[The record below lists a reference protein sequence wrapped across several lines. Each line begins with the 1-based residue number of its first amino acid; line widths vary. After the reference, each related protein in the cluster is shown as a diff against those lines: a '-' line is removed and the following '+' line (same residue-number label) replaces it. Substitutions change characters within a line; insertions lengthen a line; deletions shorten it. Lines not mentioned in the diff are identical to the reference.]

1 MEITGKIVGIDL
13 DFLNHKPKLTIQLN
27 RQDILT
33 TDEFNKLK
41 ELEKINIILEEI
53 TQKRGLNANS
63 CLWKLCSQI
72 ADKLGSSKEEI
83 YLEQLKKYG
92 QSLLIPVL
100 PETKPNGY
108 FKYYEFREKGVLNG
122 KECDWYIVYKG
133 SSEYTTKEMS
143 ILLEGTNNDCK
154 ELGIETIEEYK
165 LRTLIKEWNND

>member
-1 MEITGKIVGIDL
+1 METTGKIVGLDL

-33 TDEFNKLK
+33 TDEFTKLK
-41 ELEKINIILEEI
+41 ELDKINVVLEEI

-72 ADKLGSSKEEI
+72 AEKLGTSKEEI

-100 PETKPNGY
+100 PDTKPDGY
-108 FKYYEFREKGVLNG
+108 FKYYEFREKGRLNN

-143 ILLEGTNNDCK
+143 ILLEGTNEDCR
-154 ELGIETIEEYK
+154 EMGIETIEEYK
-165 LRTLIKEWNND
+165 LRTLLKEWDND

>member
-1 MEITGKIVGIDL
+1 MESTGKIVGLDL

-33 TDEFNKLK
+33 TDEFTKLK
-41 ELEKINIILEEI
+41 ELDKINITIEEI

-63 CLWKLCSQI
+63 ALWKLCTLI
-72 ADKLGSSKEEI
+72 ADKLGTSKEEI

-100 PETKPNGY
+100 PDTKPNGY
-108 FKYYEFREKGVLNG
+108 FKYYEFREKGRVNG

>member
-1 MEITGKIVGIDL
+1 METTGKIVGLDL

-33 TDEFNKLK
+33 TDEFTKLK
-41 ELEKINIILEEI
+41 ELDKINVVLEEI
-53 TQKRGLNANS
+53 IQKRGLNANS

-72 ADKLGSSKEEI
+72 AEKLGTSKEEI

-100 PETKPNGY
+100 PDTKPDGY
-108 FKYYEFREKGVLNG
+108 FKYYDFREKGVLNG
-122 KECDWYIVYKG
+122 KQCDWYIVYKG

-165 LRTLIKEWNND
+165 LRTLLKEWNND

>member
-1 MEITGKIVGIDL
+1 METTGKIVGLDL

-33 TDEFNKLK
+33 TDEFTKLK
-41 ELEKINIILEEI
+41 ELDKINIILEEI
-53 TQKRGLNANS
+53 IQKRGLNANS

-72 ADKLGSSKEEI
+72 AEKLGTSKEEI

-100 PETKPNGY
+100 PDTKPDGY
-108 FKYYEFREKGVLNG
+108 FKYYDFREKGVLNG
-122 KECDWYIVYKG
+122 KQCDWYIVYKG

-165 LRTLIKEWNND
+165 LRTLLKEWNND

>member
-33 TDEFNKLK
+33 TDEFTKLK
-41 ELEKINIILEEI
+41 ELDKINVVLEEI

-72 ADKLGSSKEEI
+72 AEKLGTSKEEI

-100 PETKPNGY
+100 PDTKPDGY
-108 FKYYEFREKGVLNG
+108 FKYYEFREKGRLNG
-122 KECDWYIVYKG
+122 KQCDWYIVYKG

-165 LRTLIKEWNND
+165 LRTLLKEWNND

>member
-1 MEITGKIVGIDL
+1 METTGKIVGLDL

-33 TDEFNKLK
+33 TDEFTKLK
-41 ELEKINIILEEI
+41 ELDKINVALEEI
-53 TQKRGLNANS
+53 TKKRGLNANS

-72 ADKLGSSKEEI
+72 AEKLGTSKEEI

-100 PETKPNGY
+100 PDTKPNGY

-122 KECDWYIVYKG
+122 KQCDWYIVYKG

-143 ILLEGTNNDCK
+143 ILLNGTNDDCK

-165 LRTLIKEWNND
+165 LRTLLKEWNND

>member
-1 MEITGKIVGIDL
+1 METTGKIVGLDL

-33 TDEFNKLK
+33 TDEFTKLK
-41 ELEKINIILEEI
+41 ELDKINIILEEI

-72 ADKLGSSKEEI
+72 AEKLGTSKEEI

-100 PETKPNGY
+100 PDTKPDGY
-108 FKYYEFREKGVLNG
+108 FKYYDFREKGVLNG
-122 KECDWYIVYKG
+122 KQCDWYIVYKG

-143 ILLEGTNNDCK
+143 ILLNGTNDDCK

-165 LRTLIKEWNND
+165 LRTLLKEWDND